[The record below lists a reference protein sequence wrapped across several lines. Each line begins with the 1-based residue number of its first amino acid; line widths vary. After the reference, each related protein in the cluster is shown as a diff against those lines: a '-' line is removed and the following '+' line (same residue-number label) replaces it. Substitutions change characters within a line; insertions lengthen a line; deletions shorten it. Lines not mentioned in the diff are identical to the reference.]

1 MRLFDWEPVTPEE
14 NAFTDVTPERWFYS
28 AVETALANEAIA
40 AAESTFRPTEDVT
53 REEMASMLIRA
64 LGYTSLAGVAAGYS
78 APFSDVNTN
87 RGFIVVAHDLGIVGG
102 VGDDLFASNGTA
114 TREQAAAMLVR
125 VHDLLTAQST
135 LLEEAGEYRTV
146 TVETPAPE
154 EGAELPSTVIR
165 TNKNLVNLKKRGRML
180 VSSYEALRFQKLDLF
195 TVTLRQIGAYIAG
208 AQIKDAVDVLVN
220 GDGSKGG
227 VEFTK
232 GGKPDYADFI
242 ALWAQLAPYQLNTV
256 LAGTAAMQKLLNV
269 AEFKDAQ
276 AGMNFQG
283 TGRLCTPLGAKLIH
297 VPGMAEDKILVL
309 DKNCALEMI
318 QSGEVR
324 TDVDRLIDRQLE
336 RAAISVI
343 CGFARIFEDAA
354 VGLDCSA
361 GA

>member
-1 MRLFDWEPVTPEE
+1 MAYFENISLEKGMYHVPGKSFTQVLEELDHSENYRGTPLEGLDAYQRQLKRFDIKVGGPESGSVESFFQCGSSAALFPEYVARAVKLGMEEANKVEDLVATVTKIDALDYRPISASASGEDGSANAGLEPV
-14 NAFTDVTPERWFYS
+14 
-28 AVETALANEAIA
+28 
-40 AAESTFRPTEDVT
+40 
-53 REEMASMLIRA
+53 
-64 LGYTSLAGVAAGYS
+64 
-78 APFSDVNTN
+78 
-87 RGFIVVAHDLGIVGG
+87 
-102 VGDDLFASNGTA
+102 
-114 TREQAAAMLVR
+114 
-125 VHDLLTAQST
+125 
-135 LLEEAGEYRTV
+135 
-146 TVETPAPE
+146 E
-154 EGAELPSTVIR
+154 EGAELPSTVLR
-165 TNKNLVNLKKRGRML
+165 TNKSLVNLKKRGRML
-180 VSSYEALRFQKLDLF
+180 VSSYEALRFQKLDLL

-208 AQIKDAVDVLVN
+208 VQIKDAVDVLLN
-220 GDGSKGG
+220 GDGSKPG
-227 VEFTK
+227 VT
-232 GGKPDYADFI
+232 
-242 ALWAQLAPYQLNTV
+242 ALWAKLAPYQLNTV
-256 LAGTAAMQKLLNV
+256 AAGTAAIQKLLNIP
-269 AEFKDAQ
+269 EFKDAQ

>member
-1 MRLFDWEPVTPEE
+1 MAYFENISLEKGMYHVPGKSFTQVLEELDHSENYRGTPLEGLDAYQRQLKRFDIKVGGPESGSVESFFQCGSSAALFPEYVARAVKLGMEEANKVEDLVATVTKIDALDYRPISASASGEDGSANAGLEPV
-14 NAFTDVTPERWFYS
+14 
-28 AVETALANEAIA
+28 
-40 AAESTFRPTEDVT
+40 
-53 REEMASMLIRA
+53 
-64 LGYTSLAGVAAGYS
+64 
-78 APFSDVNTN
+78 
-87 RGFIVVAHDLGIVGG
+87 
-102 VGDDLFASNGTA
+102 
-114 TREQAAAMLVR
+114 
-125 VHDLLTAQST
+125 
-135 LLEEAGEYRTV
+135 
-146 TVETPAPE
+146 E
-154 EGAELPSTVIR
+154 EGAELPSTVLR
-165 TNKNLVNLKKRGRML
+165 TNKSLVNLKKRGRML

-208 AQIKDAVDVLVN
+208 AQIKDAVDVLLN
-220 GDGSKGG
+220 GDGSKPGVTFIEGG
-227 VEFTK
+227 N
-232 GGKPDYADFI
+232 PDYAGFT
-242 ALWAQLAPYQLNTV
+242 ALWAKLAPYQLNTV
-256 LAGTAAMQKLLNV
+256 AAGTAAIQKLLNIP
-269 AEFKDAQ
+269 EFKDAQ

>member
-1 MRLFDWEPVTPEE
+1 MYHVPGKSFTQVLEELDHSENYRGTPLEGLDAYQRQLKRFDIKVGGPESGSVESFFQCGSSAALFPEYVARAVKLGMEEANKVEDLVATVTKIDALDYRPISASASGEDGSANAGLEPV
-14 NAFTDVTPERWFYS
+14 
-28 AVETALANEAIA
+28 
-40 AAESTFRPTEDVT
+40 
-53 REEMASMLIRA
+53 
-64 LGYTSLAGVAAGYS
+64 
-78 APFSDVNTN
+78 
-87 RGFIVVAHDLGIVGG
+87 
-102 VGDDLFASNGTA
+102 
-114 TREQAAAMLVR
+114 
-125 VHDLLTAQST
+125 
-135 LLEEAGEYRTV
+135 
-146 TVETPAPE
+146 E
-154 EGAELPSTVIR
+154 EGAELPSTVLR
-165 TNKNLVNLKKRGRML
+165 TNKSLVNLKKRGRML
-180 VSSYEALRFQKLDLF
+180 VSSYEALRFQKLDLL

-208 AQIKDAVDVLVN
+208 VQIKDAVDVLLN
-220 GDGSKGG
+220 GDGSKPGVTFIEGG
-227 VEFTK
+227 N
-232 GGKPDYADFI
+232 PDYAGFT
-242 ALWAQLAPYQLNTV
+242 ALWAKLAPYQLNTV
-256 LAGTAAMQKLLNV
+256 AAGTAAIQKLLNIP
-269 AEFKDAQ
+269 EFKDAQ

>member
-1 MRLFDWEPVTPEE
+1 MAYFENISLEKGMYYVPGKSFTQVLEELDHSENYRGTPLEGLDAYQRQLKRFDIKVGGPESGSVESFFQCGSSAALFPEYVARAVKLGMEEANKVEDLVATVTKIDALDYRPIT
-14 NAFTDVTPERWFYS
+14 ASDSS
-28 AVETALANEAIA
+28 AST
-40 AAESTFRPTEDVT
+40 AAETGSESGSST
-53 REEMASMLIRA
+53 SSS
-64 LGYTSLAGVAAGYS
+64 GAG
-78 APFSDVNTN
+78 
-87 RGFIVVAHDLGIVGG
+87 
-102 VGDDLFASNGTA
+102 
-114 TREQAAAMLVR
+114 
-125 VHDLLTAQST
+125 
-135 LLEEAGEYRTV
+135 LEAV
-146 TVETPAPE
+146 E

-276 AGMNFQG
+276 AGLNFQG

-297 VPGMAEDKILVL
+297 VPGMAADKIIVL

-343 CGFARIFEDAA
+343 SGFARIFEDAA
-354 VGLDCSA
+354 AGLDCSA
-361 GA
+361 GT

>member
-1 MRLFDWEPVTPEE
+1 MAYFENISLEKGMYHVPGKSFTQVLEELDHSENYRGTPLEGLDAYQRQLKRFD
-14 NAFTDVTPERWFYS
+14 
-28 AVETALANEAIA
+28 IK
-40 AAESTFRPTEDVT
+40 
-53 REEMASMLIRA
+53 
-64 LGYTSLAGVAAGYS
+64 
-78 APFSDVNTN
+78 
-87 RGFIVVAHDLGIVGG
+87 VGG
-102 VGDDLFASNGTA
+102 PESGSVESFFQCGSSAALFPEYVARAVKLG
-114 TREQAAAMLVR
+114 
-125 VHDLLTAQST
+125 
-135 LLEEAGEYRTV
+135 LEEANKVEDLVATV
-146 TVETPAPE
+146 TKIDALDYRPISASASGEDGSANAGLEPVE
-154 EGAELPSTVIR
+154 EGAELPSTVLR
-165 TNKNLVNLKKRGRML
+165 TNKSLVNLKKRGRML
-180 VSSYEALRFQKLDLF
+180 VSSYEALRFQKLDLL

-208 AQIKDAVDVLVN
+208 VQIKDAVDVLLN
-220 GDGSKGG
+220 GDGSKPGVTFIEGG
-227 VEFTK
+227 N
-232 GGKPDYADFI
+232 PDYAGFT
-242 ALWAQLAPYQLNTV
+242 ALWAKLAPYQLNTV
-256 LAGTAAMQKLLNV
+256 AAGTAAIQKLLNIP
-269 AEFKDAQ
+269 EFKDAQ

>member
-1 MRLFDWEPVTPEE
+1 MAYFENISLEKGMYHVPGKSFTQVLEELDHSENYRGTPLEGLDAYQRQLKRFDIKVGGPESGSVESFFQCGSSAALFPEYVARAVKLGMEEDNKVEDLVATVTKIDALDYRPISASASGEDGSANAGLEPV
-14 NAFTDVTPERWFYS
+14 
-28 AVETALANEAIA
+28 
-40 AAESTFRPTEDVT
+40 
-53 REEMASMLIRA
+53 
-64 LGYTSLAGVAAGYS
+64 
-78 APFSDVNTN
+78 
-87 RGFIVVAHDLGIVGG
+87 
-102 VGDDLFASNGTA
+102 
-114 TREQAAAMLVR
+114 
-125 VHDLLTAQST
+125 
-135 LLEEAGEYRTV
+135 
-146 TVETPAPE
+146 E
-154 EGAELPSTVIR
+154 EGAELPSTVLR
-165 TNKNLVNLKKRGRML
+165 TNKSLVNLKKRGRML
-180 VSSYEALRFQKLDLF
+180 VSSYEALRFQKLDLL

-208 AQIKDAVDVLVN
+208 SQIKDAVDVLLN
-220 GDGSKGG
+220 GDGSKPGVTFIEGG
-227 VEFTK
+227 N
-232 GGKPDYADFI
+232 PDYAGFT
-242 ALWAQLAPYQLNTV
+242 ALWAKLAPYQLNTV
-256 LAGTAAMQKLLNV
+256 AAGTAAIQKLLNIP
-269 AEFKDAQ
+269 EFKDAQ